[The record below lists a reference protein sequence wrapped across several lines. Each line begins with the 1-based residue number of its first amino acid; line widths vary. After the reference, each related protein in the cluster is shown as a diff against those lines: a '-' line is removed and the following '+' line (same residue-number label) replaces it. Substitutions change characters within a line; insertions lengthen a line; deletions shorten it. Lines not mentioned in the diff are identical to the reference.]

1 LDKAIGA
8 TQTLAKALAVGGVRA
23 GPMLETVGPEMPSTE
38 QETAPIPSLM
48 EYEAEMK
55 ARGLM

>member
-1 LDKAIGA
+1 
-8 TQTLAKALAVGGVRA
+8 
-23 GPMLETVGPEMPSTE
+23 MPSTE